1 MALRGFGLIKL
12 LCAAASGRRTK
23 RKAKFI
29 TREPDRVGQQLGM
42 AQSAANSAE
51 PIETLHGAAHFGLLL
66 ARWHSPQPSR
76 PRVRDVA

>member
-29 TREPDRVGQQLGM
+29 TRELDRVGQQLGM

-51 PIETLHGAAHFGLLL
+51 PIETLHGGPRSL
-66 ARWHSPQPSR
+66 AFFFV
-76 PRVRDVA
+76 VRFFFS